1 MKRNSN
7 RRPEKTAGRKVVRL
21 RGAGKTIVL
30 GVTGSIAAYKSA
42 ELASLLVKQ
51 SHQVF
56 AVMTHDATEFI
67 TPLTLQTL
75 SKNPVMTTFF
85 DEKENWRPG
94 HIELADRANL
104 LLIAPAT
111 ANIVAELAHGLAN
124 HPLAAIALA
133 TRAPILIAPAMNG
146 KMWSHPATVENVET
160 LKSRGVEFIGPEEGM
175 LACGYE
181 GLGRLW
187 KVDDIAFRT
196 EISSRPSGK
205 SDRVRFLITAGPTR
219 EPIDPVRYL
228 SNRSSGKM
236 GYAIAEAAI
245 DAGHE
250 VVLISGPVNLDP
262 PRGAELSSVST
273 SDEMFDAVQQEAPRS
288 DVLVMCAAVADYKPA
303 KASKHKIKKHDATLS
318 LELTP
323 TRDILAALPTKDRQ
337 YVVVGFAADANFT
350 AMRRK

>member
-1 MKRNSN
+1 MERISKRKNG
-7 RRPEKTAGRKVVRL
+7 ARKVVRL
-21 RGAGKTIVL
+21 RPGSKSIVL

-51 SHQVF
+51 SHEVF
-56 AVMTHDATEFI
+56 VVMTHDAAEFI

-75 SKNPVMTTFF
+75 SKNPVTTSFF

-111 ANIVAELAHGLAN
+111 ANIIAELANGLAN

-146 KMWSHPATVENVET
+146 KMWDHPATKENVAT

-187 KVDDIAFRT
+187 KVNDIAFRT
-196 EISSRPSGK
+196 E
-205 SDRVRFLITAGPTR
+205 FLLASQ
-219 EPIDPVRYL
+219 DNL
-228 SNRSSGKM
+228 
-236 GYAIAEAAI
+236 IA
-245 DAGHE
+245 
-250 VVLISGPVNLDP
+250 
-262 PRGAELSSVST
+262 
-273 SDEMFDAVQQEAPRS
+273 
-288 DVLVMCAAVADYKPA
+288 
-303 KASKHKIKKHDATLS
+303 
-318 LELTP
+318 
-323 TRDILAALPTKDRQ
+323 
-337 YVVVGFAADANFT
+337 
-350 AMRRK
+350 